1 MCVGGGGVC
10 GWEGVGRRGN
20 KKGRNIPYVIMVSSI
35 FPHPMLMAYIA
46 LPKEIVSREELLS
59 HKPEGLFV
67 GERFDLEHVKVPIV

>member
-1 MCVGGGGVC
+1 
-10 GWEGVGRRGN
+10 
-20 KKGRNIPYVIMVSSI
+20 
-35 FPHPMLMAYIA
+35 MLMAYIA